1 MAGLFAKAAQ
11 KAKETVKDAKK
22 KATAWTVGSS
32 SETEAVSRATKEL
45 VSLEAQ
51 SKAIEAKM
59 NVVKGSVKR
68 YSDEMFVRDYAAR
81 GSMPETPMTVQNPDG
96 EKVTYVVQD
105 RGKQYAVKPDQQ
117 EALADLLGEDAAKN
131 LLTDTVSFGFNDAI
145 LSLPGVK
152 DAVEN
157 ALGEAISG
165 MVGVGMLDGDQAELL
180 LSVNSKTTFRAGT
193 LDQLVQICG
202 RDTSRMKQFLD
213 IAGSSFTR
221 YVKC

>member
-1 MAGLFAKAAQ
+1 
-11 KAKETVKDAKK
+11 
-22 KATAWTVGSS
+22 
-32 SETEAVSRATKEL
+32 
-45 VSLEAQ
+45 
-51 SKAIEAKM
+51 
-59 NVVKGSVKR
+59 
-68 YSDEMFVRDYAAR
+68 
-81 GSMPETPMTVQNPDG
+81 
-96 EKVTYVVQD
+96 VQD

-145 LSLPGVK
+145 LSLPGVQE
-152 DAVEN
+152 AVET

>member
-1 MAGLFAKAAQ
+1 
-11 KAKETVKDAKK
+11 
-22 KATAWTVGSS
+22 
-32 SETEAVSRATKEL
+32 
-45 VSLEAQ
+45 
-51 SKAIEAKM
+51 
-59 NVVKGSVKR
+59 
-68 YSDEMFVRDYAAR
+68 
-81 GSMPETPMTVQNPDG
+81 MTVQNPDG

-145 LSLPGVK
+145 LGLPGVQE
-152 DAVEN
+152 AVET

-180 LSVNSKTTFRAGT
+180 LSVSSKTTFRSGT

>member
-22 KATAWTVGSS
+22 KATAWAVGSS
-32 SETEAVSRATKEL
+32 SETEAVSRAIKEL

-117 EALADLLGEDAAKN
+117 
-131 LLTDTVSFGFNDAI
+131 
-145 LSLPGVK
+145 

-180 LSVNSKTTFRAGT
+180 LSVNSKTTFRSGT